1 LIAADR
7 LVIDASVAVK
17 WVLPEPGA
25 ERAGVLLSA
34 LASGDLAIE
43 IPDICVAE
51 ITNVLWKRCRRRDE
65 LTPRQARQAQA
76 LLLDVLP
83 VPTPSAQLVPAA
95 LEIALTYRHSVY
107 DCLYVALAERRNCPL
122 VTADRPLVRS
132 MEPATVE
139 VIHLEQIWDS
149 DEDGALGGPAR

>member
-1 LIAADR
+1 MIAADR

-25 ERAGVLLSA
+25 ERAGVLLGA

-51 ITNVLWKRCRRRDE
+51 ITNVLWKRCRRRGE

-83 VPTPSAQLVPAA
+83 VPTQARSWCPPLI
-95 LEIALTYRHSVY
+95 EIAAGAYRTCVRLALT
-107 DCLYVALAERRNCPL
+107 ALAERR
-122 VTADRPLVRS
+122 TA
-132 MEPATVE
+132 A
-139 VIHLEQIWDS
+139 
-149 DEDGALGGPAR
+149 A